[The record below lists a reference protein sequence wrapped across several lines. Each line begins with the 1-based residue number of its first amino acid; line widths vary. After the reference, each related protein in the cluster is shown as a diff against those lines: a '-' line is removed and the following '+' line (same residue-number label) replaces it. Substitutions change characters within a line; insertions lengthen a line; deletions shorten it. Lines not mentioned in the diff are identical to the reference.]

1 MICVTV
7 ARGRH
12 RMVQAEQQ
20 LLADQQIPLTELRVD
35 FITRDVDIS
44 RLLRERPTPVLVT
57 CRRPQDGGR
66 WRYSEEQRLTLL
78 RTAIAQGAEYV
89 DLEWDVALN
98 VRRYGKTKRVV
109 SYHNFQ
115 ETPANLPAIWEKM
128 RALDPD
134 IIKIATMANSPE
146 DNWVTLGITKNA
158 DIPTIAF
165 CMGDMGT
172 PSRILC
178 GKFGA
183 PFTFASISS
192 EKQLAPGQISFDTMR
207 TTYHYDDIKPSTKI
221 LGVIAD
227 PVAHSMSPVIHNAC
241 LRKDGLDMVYL
252 PFRVPAEGLDAFID
266 QAAKFD
272 ITGLSVTIPHKERI
286 LRCVNDI
293 DNDVSAVKAC
303 NTVLLRK
310 NLRAGKNTD
319 ISAAMRVLKLG
330 LELDLEQKR
339 ALTGLKALV
348 LGGGGVSKAIAWGLQ
363 QEGARVFISA
373 RNKQQADVIAADLK
387 IESLEWETRQNFN
400 GDILINGT
408 PVGMFP
414 NMNETPF
421 PADALREGMVVF
433 DTIYN
438 PQNTL
443 LIKQAREAGCRV
455 VFGSDMFVE
464 QAAMQYK
471 YFTGREADK
480 EVMAEA
486 LRRAINPAKYN

>member
-1 MICVTV
+1 M
-7 ARGRH
+7 A
-12 RMVQAEQQ
+12 QAEHQ
-20 LLADQQIPLTELRVD
+20 LLADHKIPLTELRVD
-35 FITRDVDIS
+35 FITRDVDIP
-44 RLLRERPTPVLVT
+44 RLLRDRPTPVLVT

-98 VRRYGKTKRVV
+98 VRRYGTTKRVV

-115 ETPANLPAIWEKM
+115 ETPQNLPAIWEKM

-134 IIKIATMANSPE
+134 VIKIATMANAPE

-158 DIPTIAF
+158 DIPTVAF

-192 EKQLAPGQISFDTMR
+192 EKQLAPGQLSFEMMR
-207 TTYHYDDIKPSTKI
+207 TTYRYDDIQPSTKI

-252 PFRVPAEGLDAFID
+252 PFRVPSEGLDAFID

-272 ITGLSVTIPHKERI
+272 IMGLSVTIPHKERI

-303 NTVLLRK
+303 NTVLFRK
-310 NLRAGKNTD
+310 NLREGKNTD
-319 ISAAMRVLKLG
+319 ISAAMRVLKQG
-330 LELDLEQKR
+330 LEIPVDQKKAFNGMR
-339 ALTGLKALV
+339 ALV
-348 LGGGGVSKAIAWGLQ
+348 LGGGGVAKAIAWGLM
-363 QEGARVFISA
+363 QEGARVFVSA
-373 RNKQQADVIAADLK
+373 RNRQQADMIAADLK
-387 IESLEWETRQNFN
+387 LDTLDWETRQNFS
-400 GDILINGT
+400 GEILVNGT

-414 NMNETPF
+414 NMNESPY

-443 LIKQAREAGCRV
+443 LIKQAKAAGSHV
-455 VFGSDMFVE
+455 VYGSDMFIE

-480 EVMAEA
+480 AVMADA
-486 LRRAINPAKYN
+486 LRRAINPAKYM

>member
-1 MICVTV
+1 
-7 ARGRH
+7 
-12 RMVQAEQQ
+12 MVQAEQQ

-98 VRRYGKTKRVV
+98 VRRYGKTKRVI

-134 IIKIATMANSPE
+134 VIKIATMANSPE

-192 EKQLAPGQISFDTMR
+192 EKQLAPGQISFDMMR
-207 TTYHYDDIKPSTKI
+207 NTYHYDDIKPTTKI

-303 NTVLLRK
+303 NTVLFRK
-310 NLRAGKNTD
+310 SLRAGKNTD
-319 ISAAMRVLKLG
+319 ISAAMRVIKLG
-330 LELDLEQKR
+330 MELDLNQKR
-339 ALTGLKALV
+339 SLIGVRALV

-363 QEGARVFISA
+363 QEGARVFVSA
-373 RNKQQADVIAADLK
+373 RNKPQADVIAADLK
-387 IESLEWETRQNFN
+387 MESLDWETRQNFT
-400 GDILINGT
+400 GDIIVNGT

-414 NMNETPF
+414 NMNESPF
-421 PADALREGMVVF
+421 PAEALREGMVVF

-443 LIKQAREAGCRV
+443 LIKQARAAGCRV
-455 VFGSDMFVE
+455 VYGSDMFVE

-471 YFTGREADK
+471 YFTGKDADK
-480 EVMAEA
+480 PHMAEV
-486 LRRAINPAKYN
+486 LQRAINPAKYN

>member
-35 FITRDVDIS
+35 FITRDVDVS
-44 RLLRERPTPVLVT
+44 RLLRDRPTPVLVT

-78 RTAIAQGAEYV
+78 RTAIAQGTEYV

-98 VRRYGKTKRVV
+98 VRRYGKTKRVI

-134 IIKIATMANSPE
+134 VIKIATMANSPE

-192 EKQLAPGQISFDTMR
+192 EKQLAPGQISFDMMR
-207 TTYHYDDIKPSTKI
+207 NTYHYDDIKPTTKI

-303 NTVLLRK
+303 NTVLFRK

-319 ISAAMRVLKLG
+319 ISAALRVIKLG
-330 LELDLEQKR
+330 MELDLNQKR
-339 ALTGLKALV
+339 SLIGLKALV

-363 QEGARVFISA
+363 QEGARVFVSA
-373 RNKQQADVIAADLK
+373 RNKPQADVIAADLK
-387 IESLEWETRQNFN
+387 MESLDWETRQNFT
-400 GDILINGT
+400 GDIIVNGT

-421 PADALREGMVVF
+421 PAEALREGMVVF

-443 LIKQAREAGCRV
+443 LIKQARAAGCRV
-455 VFGSDMFVE
+455 VYGSDMFVE

-471 YFTGREADK
+471 YFTGKDADK
-480 EVMAEA
+480 EHMAEA
-486 LRRAINPAKYN
+486 LHRAINPAKYN

>member
-12 RMVQAEQQ
+12 RMAQAEQQ
-20 LLADQQIPLTELRVD
+20 MLADHQIPLTELRVD

-66 WRYSEEQRLTLL
+66 WRYSEEQRQTLL
-78 RTAIAQGAEYV
+78 RTAIADGAEYV
-89 DLEWDVALN
+89 DLEWDIALN
-98 VRRYGKTKRVV
+98 IRRYGSTKRVV

-115 ETPANLPAIWEKM
+115 ETPVNLPAIWEKM

-146 DNWVTLGITKNA
+146 DNWTTLGITKNA

-192 EKQLAPGQISFDTMR
+192 EKQLAPGQISFDVMR
-207 TTYHYDDIKPSTKI
+207 NTYHYDDIMPTTKI

-252 PFRVPAEGLDAFID
+252 PFRVPAEGLDAFIE

-303 NTVLLRK
+303 NTVLFRR
-310 NLRAGKNTD
+310 NLRSGKNTD
-319 ISAAMRVLKLG
+319 ISAAIKVLKQG
-330 LELDLEQKR
+330 MELDPNYKKP
-339 ALTGLKALV
+339 LTGLKALV

-363 QEGARVFISA
+363 QEGARVFVCA
-373 RNKQQADVIAADLK
+373 RNKPQADVIAADLK
-387 IESLEWETRQNFN
+387 METHEWETRQNFS
-400 GDILINGT
+400 GEIIVNGT

-414 NMNETPF
+414 NMNESPF

-455 VFGSDMFVE
+455 VYGSDMFVE
-464 QAAMQYK
+464 QAAMQYQ
-471 YFTGREADK
+471 YFTGKEADK
-480 EVMAEA
+480 EYMTEA